1 MKYLGLTIDSHW
13 MFGPHFKLLV
23 FKAFWFL
30 MTANALC
37 GLLPNDPTD
46 GGAEIGVRRLYEG
59 VIHSRV
65 LYGAPV
71 WAEDLMKSL
80 HSLLLLRR
88 LHRTT
93 AIRFVRAYRTL
104 SYASATVLAASPSLE
119 LQALVLRR
127 VYEDRRSRSSS
138 GDSPPPE
145 LDSKRPVTFGG
156 TLDERYGGAPTL

>member
-1 MKYLGLTIDSHW
+1 
-13 MFGPHFKLLV
+13 MFGHKRRGCWGRTSDEILGPHYRQSLDVRAALQASGFQSFLV

-37 GLLPNDPTD
+37 GLLSNDPTD

-93 AIRFVRAYRTL
+93 AIRFVRGYRTL

-138 GDSPPPE
+138 GDSPPP
-145 LDSKRPVTFGG
+145 RV
-156 TLDERYGGAPTL
+156 R